1 MILILAEKPSQAKD
15 ISKAFKK
22 VVSKEGYFLCDG
34 KWAITFAFG
43 HLLEIDTEKIFP
55 QGKILEFPEKFEY
68 RFISSSHKK
77 QFQVIKNL
85 LKEAEALYIAVDPER
100 EGELLARLILQ
111 HAGWNKWDRTYR
123 FWTSKALTPEVVW
136 EEIKAKRPIKEF
148 DSVYW
153 EALARQHAD
162 WLVGIP
168 LSRVLMKKFS
178 GVWSVGRVQ
187 TPTLALIYLREKEI
201 ENFRPEKYAVIKGL
215 FNKREVDFE
224 GLCLVNIQENG
235 ESEKGSIEE
244 EEKEKENEEKE
255 KRRFGF
261 SLKDG
266 ERVFNVLKGEKTG
279 RVVKV
284 VKKEKKEPPPLLH
297 SLTTLQKEAG
307 KLYGMTAQ
315 KVLSIAQSLY
325 EKHFISY
332 PRTESQHLSEKD
344 RTLAKEVL
352 KKLGREDLI
361 SAVNRVGKR
370 VFDDAKLT
378 DHFAIIPLAKEN
390 DSLSEEE
397 KKVYHL
403 IWRRFVGAFYPDFVY
418 EETKVL
424 IDIKG
429 YVFQVRGVRIKEKG
443 WTVLYGE
450 RKDVVLPELREGDVV
465 EVKSIKKEEKETKP
479 PKRYGDAELVSKM
492 KVLGIG
498 TPATRASIIEGL
510 LKRGYLMR
518 EKKSLRITE
527 KGKELIRE
535 MIKKDLKLVK
545 IELTAEWESV
555 LKAIREKR
563 QGMKGYR
570 DFIERTKEFVR
581 ENVKELED
589 LKIEVNGNQSKS
601 NQDKGA
607 IFKKGASQTFK
618 KKGKSFKSRARSF
631 VKGKE

>member
-22 VVSKEGYFLCDG
+22 VVSKDGYFFCDE

-111 HAGWNKWDRTYR
+111 HAGWDKWDKTYR

-136 EEIKAKRPIKEF
+136 EEIKAKRPIQEF

-187 TPTLALIYLREKEI
+187 TPTLALLYMREHEI
-201 ENFRPEKYAVIKGL
+201 ENFKPEKYAVIKGL
-215 FNKREVDFE
+215 FTQGEVNFE
-224 GLCLVNIQENG
+224 GLCLAKKEEREEEIN
-235 ESEKGSIEE
+235 EKEE
-244 EEKEKENEEKE
+244 EEKESEEKE

-266 ERVFNVLKGEKTG
+266 EKVFNILKGERTG
-279 RVVKV
+279 RVIKV
-284 VKKEKKEPPPLLH
+284 VKKERKEPPPLLH

-361 SAVNRVGKR
+361 GAVNRVGKR

-378 DHFAIIPLAKEN
+378 DHFAIIPLLKEGYG
-390 DSLSEEE
+390 LSEEE

-403 IWRRFVGAFYPDFVY
+403 IWRKFVGAFYPDFVY
-418 EETKVL
+418 DETKVL
-424 IDIKG
+424 IDVKG
-429 YVFQVRGVRIKEKG
+429 YVFQVRGVRIKERG

-518 EKKSLRITE
+518 EKKSLKITE

-555 LKAIREKR
+555 LKMIRERR

-570 DFIERTKEFVR
+570 DFIEKTKEFVR

-589 LKIEVNGNQSKS
+589 LKIEVNGNQG
-601 NQDKGA
+601 KGQG
-607 IFKKGASQTFK
+607 FKKGASQTFK

-631 VKGKE
+631 AKGKK